1 MQLSFW
7 EQETYFNNIDVLIIG
22 SGIVGLNAAL
32 HLKKQQPKLKVLVAE
47 RGLLPTGASS
57 KNAGFACFG
66 SPSELLDDLQH
77 HSEEEVFGL
86 VERRWKGLQ
95 RLRQNLG
102 DATIDYHR
110 WGGYE
115 LFEPQQQE
123 LYEACLEQLPY
134 LNKQLHSVIGEP
146 QVFQSADDKIS
157 PFGFQGVQ
165 HLLLSTAEGQID
177 TGKMI
182 LALTQKV
189 QAMGVLVLNGLEVQ
203 ALQENTQD
211 VVAVT
216 AQGLYI
222 KARNVLVATNG
233 FAQTLLPTLQVQPA
247 RAQVLITKPIEN
259 LKFKG
264 TFHYDKGYYYFRN
277 IGSRVLFGGG
287 RNLAFEQETTTEL
300 GLTELIQ
307 HKLEDLLREVILPD
321 TPFEVEH
328 RWSGIMGLGSGNTKT
343 TLVHRITDRV
353 SCAVRLGG
361 MGVAI
366 GSLVGEEGAELV
378 LGQV

>member
-7 EQETYFNNIDVLIIG
+7 EKETYFGNIDVLVVG

-32 HLKKQQPKLKVLVAE
+32 HLKTTQPALKVMVVE

-66 SPSELLDDLQH
+66 SPSELLEDLAH
-77 HSEEEVFGL
+77 HTEEQVFGL

-95 RLRQNLG
+95 RLRRNLG
-102 DATIDYHR
+102 DSIIDYNR

-115 LFEPQQQE
+115 LFEEHQE
-123 LYEACLEQLPY
+123 QLYEECLEQIPY
-134 LNKQLHSVIGEP
+134 LNRHLQSIVGEP
-146 QVFQSADDKIS
+146 DVYRKADAKIGT
-157 PFGFQGVQ
+157 FGFKHVR
-165 HLLLSTAEGQID
+165 HLIESTAEGQID

-189 QAMGVLVLNGLEVQ
+189 QSLGVLVLNGLEVLE
-203 ALQENTQD
+203 LQD
-211 VVAVT
+211 DGKIVT
-216 AQGLYI
+216 AITDKGLAI
-222 KARNVLVATNG
+222 EARAALVATNG
-233 FAQTLLPTLQVQPA
+233 FAKQLLPAISIIPA
-247 RAQVLITKPIEN
+247 RAQVLITRPIPD
-259 LKFKG
+259 LKIKG

-277 IGSRVLFGGG
+277 IGNRVLFGGG
-287 RNLAFEQETTTEL
+287 RNLDFLTEETTAF
-300 GLTELIQ
+300 GLTELVQ
-307 HKLEDLLREVILPD
+307 QKLEYLLKEVILPD

-328 RWSGIMGLGSGNTKT
+328 RWSGIMGFGSEKT
-343 TLVHRITDRV
+343 TLVQQVSERV
-353 SCAVRLGG
+353 SCSIRLSG

-378 LGQV
+378 LKSL